1 MKTTLWTIML
11 LCAINNI
18 SAQVKSQ
25 VKESFE
31 LTSIAFRLAGAEE
44 YINNTIPGYTAD
56 IDNYFSKYREHKLI
70 SYIKKIR
77 EEQGIA
83 YDAVPAATGCIEIK
97 RGKVII
103 DPQCDASKISM
114 IDSRWTE
121 ESFRTFVRLLN
132 DFYRQTKF
140 KDFYTLHRGLYD
152 IAETRL
158 NTILVDLNA
167 EWFKSMFGEGPENTI
182 VVASLCNGPGNYAFN
197 GITKGEKRGIV
208 IGCSTDKEGNPAY
221 SRFLITVIVH
231 ELLHH
236 YTNPCLAQYWSQIDS
251 ASQIIYPHVKD
262 KMAKLAYG
270 STNSTM
276 IEWFNNLLT
285 IMYFKDNP
293 NRGFTATHLTA
304 WRQHEGFIWM
314 ERSMTFME
322 HFRNHRNLYST
333 IKDFMPEIVSFVNYT
348 ASDFDNVLKE
358 YDNKEPYITD
368 IFPISNSIL
377 PLGIDTIQIRFSK
390 PMFGAYGI
398 RPLDDKRISPP
409 YTDYQPFWKDKYTF
423 CIILDRSKL
432 EKGKTYG
439 FKLNRAFF
447 QSEKTYPMKEDFP
460 YTFKMPD
467 E

>member
-1 MKTTLWTIML
+1 MK
-11 LCAINNI
+11 
-18 SAQVKSQ
+18 
-25 VKESFE
+25 E
-31 LTSIAFRLAGAEE
+31 
-44 YINNTIPGYTAD
+44 
-56 IDNYFSKYREHKLI
+56 
-70 SYIKKIR
+70 
-77 EEQGIA
+77 
-83 YDAVPAATGCIEIK
+83 
-97 RGKVII
+97 
-103 DPQCDASKISM
+103 
-114 IDSRWTE
+114 
-121 ESFRTFVRLLN
+121 
-132 DFYRQTKF
+132 
-140 KDFYTLHRGLYD
+140 
-152 IAETRL
+152 
-158 NTILVDLNA
+158 
-167 EWFKSMFGEGPENTI
+167 
-182 VVASLCNGPGNYAFN
+182 
-197 GITKGEKRGIV
+197 
-208 IGCSTDKEGNPAY
+208 
-221 SRFLITVIVH
+221 
-231 ELLHH
+231 
-236 YTNPCLAQYWSQIDS
+236 
-251 ASQIIYPHVKD
+251 

-398 RPLDDKRISPP
+398 RPLDDKRISAP